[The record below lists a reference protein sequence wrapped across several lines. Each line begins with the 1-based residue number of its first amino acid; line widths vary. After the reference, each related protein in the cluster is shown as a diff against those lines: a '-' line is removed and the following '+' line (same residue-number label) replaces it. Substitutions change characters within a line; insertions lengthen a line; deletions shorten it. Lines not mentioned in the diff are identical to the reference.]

1 MEKGKIPERDMY
13 NTFNMGV
20 GMAIVVAK
28 EDATK
33 AIEILKEN
41 EEDAY
46 VIGKIEKN
54 EITIVENT
62 NKNKAMIN
70 IK

>member
-1 MEKGKIPERDMY
+1 MEKGKILERDMY

-54 EITIVENT
+54 ETEKIVLE
-62 NKNKAMIN
+62 
-70 IK
+70 